1 MAVIKQP
8 LLVLHLMFFLSVI
21 PFSSSQ
27 SNSAQNIETFYPF
40 PIPTPSAAPP
50 PKSSTSPNSTVP
62 SPSPAAPLPSSSSNR
77 NVVRAVVATAAS
89 TFVGATLVFFLIH
102 RFIILSRRKSGGD
115 GADSRGGQAVVPLP
129 LPPSQFSR
137 IEGNVKGLIVDENG
151 LDVLYWRKLEEED
164 KKNSFR
170 REERRGYSRSEPIQ
184 EIPLLRGKSSTSEKK
199 VVPERTISSVG
210 HQLNKAI
217 EKPNLTSSQPSNSN
231 PPLTLSLA
239 PPAPLQSS
247 MAIPNK
253 QVSVPPPT
261 PTIPAKKNQP
271 APLQSSMAIPN
282 KQGPVPPP
290 PHTIPAKKNQP
301 APLQS
306 SMAIPNKQGP
316 VPPPPPTIPA
326 KKNQPPPPPPPKV
339 ASSNFPPLH
348 KGNPS
353 KGGSGESSTGQSSTA
368 AAAGNDH
375 VKLKPLHWDKVNKNA
390 GQSMVWDKIDGGSF
404 RVDDDLMEA
413 LFGFVATNRKSPKR
427 DSNSSNSKNL
437 LSNSPAQIVILDARK
452 SQNMAIVLKSLAVSR
467 IELLDALTN
476 GQGLSVDTLEK
487 LMRIA
492 PTKEE
497 ESQILAFRGD
507 TTRLADAESFLY
519 HLLKAVPSAF
529 SRFDAMLFR
538 SNYDAEILHF
548 KESLQILESGCK
560 ELRNRGLFIKLLEA
574 ILKAGN
580 RMNAGTSR
588 GNAQAFKLTSLGKL
602 SDVKSMDGKTT
613 LLHFVVEE
621 VVRAEGKRCVLHRNR
636 SLSRNSSQISNSSVI
651 SEDSGSKGE
660 REKEYM
666 MLGLPA
672 VGGLSA
678 EFSNVK
684 KAAQIDYDTF
694 AATCS
699 ALAART
705 REVRAFISQC
715 AAADGEGG
723 FVREMKGFFEAAEE
737 ELKGLT
743 KEQTRVMDLVKKTT
757 EYYHAGATKDQAHT
771 LQLFTIIKDFLYMV
785 DQVCIEIARNLQRR
799 KTSSSSIESS
809 PKSPAPRTPVRFPN
823 LPPHF
828 MKEKSMSS
836 SSESDSDF

>member
-62 SPSPAAPLPSSSSNR
+62 SPSPAAPLTSSSSNR

-89 TFVGATLVFFLIH
+89 TFVGVTLVFFLIH
-102 RFIILSRRKSGGD
+102 RFVILSRRESGGD

-184 EIPLLRGKSSTSEKK
+184 ETPLLRGKSSTSEKK
-199 VVPERTISSVG
+199 VVPERTISTVG
-210 HQLNKAI
+210 HQHNKAI

-253 QVSVPPPT
+253 QVSPVPPPT
-261 PTIPAKKNQP
+261 PTIPAKKIQP

-290 PHTIPAKKNQP
+290 PPTIPAKKNQP

-368 AAAGNDH
+368 AAAAGNGH

-427 DSNSSNSKNL
+427 DSNSSNSDNL
-437 LSNSPAQIVILDARK
+437 LSSSAAQIVILDARK

-636 SLSRNSSQISNSSVI
+636 SLSRSSSQISNSSVI

-743 KEQTRVMDLVKKTT
+743 KEQTRVMDLV
-757 EYYHAGATKDQAHT
+757 
-771 LQLFTIIKDFLYMV
+771 
-785 DQVCIEIARNLQRR
+785 CIEIARNLQRR

-823 LPPHF
+823 LPPAF
-828 MKEKSMSS
+828 YERKIYEQL
-836 SSESDSDF
+836 

>member
-8 LLVLHLMFFLSVI
+8 WLVLHLMFFLSVI

-27 SNSAQNIETFYPF
+27 SISPQNIETFYPF
-40 PIPTPSAAPP
+40 PIPSPAPP
-50 PKSSTSPNSTVP
+50 PKPSTPPNSTIL
-62 SPSPAAPLPSSSSNR
+62 SPSAPGPLPSSSSNR
-77 NVVRAVVATAAS
+77 NVVKAVAATAAS
-89 TFVGATLVFFLIH
+89 TFVFATLLFFLIR
-102 RFIILSRRKSGGD
+102 RFVILPRRKSNGD
-115 GADSRGGQAVVPLP
+115 GAGSRGGQAVVPMP

-137 IEGNVKGLIVDENG
+137 IEGNVKGVIVDENG

-164 KKNSFR
+164 KKNSFV
-170 REERRGYSRSEPIQ
+170 REERRRNYRSEPIQ

-199 VVPERTISSVG
+199 VVPETTIPAVS
-210 HQLNKAI
+210 HQFFKAI
-217 EKPNLTSSQPSNSN
+217 EKPNLTSQPSNSN
-231 PPLTLSLA
+231 PPLTLV
-239 PPAPLQSS
+239 SS
-247 MAIPNK
+247 AAAAAATIFNGNSK
-253 QVSVPPPT
+253 Q
-261 PTIPAKKNQP
+261 
-271 APLQSSMAIPN
+271 
-282 KQGPVPPP
+282 
-290 PHTIPAKKNQP
+290 
-301 APLQS
+301 
-306 SMAIPNKQGP
+306 
-316 VPPPPPTIPA
+316 
-326 KKNQPPPPPPPKV
+326 
-339 ASSNFPPLH
+339 ASSCTASTSY
-348 KGNPS
+348 NPS
-353 KGGSGESSTGQSSTA
+353 KEKSAAAAATTQGSIFKLPPLQKGNLSKGESGESSTGQGSTT
-368 AAAGNDH
+368 AAAGNGQ
-375 VKLKPLHWDKVNKNA
+375 VKLKPLHWDKVNTNA

-404 RVDDDLMEA
+404 RVDDNLMEA
-413 LFGFVATNRKSPKR
+413 LFGFVATNRKSPKS
-427 DSNSSNSKNL
+427 DSNSSNSNNL
-437 LSNSPAQIVILDARK
+437 IPSSSAQIVILDARK
-452 SQNMAIVLKSLAVSR
+452 SQNMAIVLKSLAISR
-467 IELLDALTN
+467 SELLDALTN

-497 ESQILAFRGD
+497 ESQILEFGGD

-519 HLLKAVPSAF
+519 HLLKAIPTAF
-529 SRFDAMLFR
+529 SRINAMLFR

-574 ILKAGN
+574 VLKAGN

-621 VVRAEGKRCVLHRNR
+621 VVRTEGKRCVLNRNR
-636 SLSRNSSQISNSSVI
+636 SLGRNSSQRSNSSVI
-651 SEDSGSKGE
+651 SEDSASKGE

-672 VGGLSA
+672 VGGLSI

-699 ALAART
+699 ALAAGAG
-705 REVRAFISQC
+705 EVRAFMSQC
-715 AAADGEGG
+715 AAANGEGG
-723 FVREMKGFFEAAEE
+723 FVREMKGFLEAAEE

-757 EYYHAGATKDQAHT
+757 EYYYAGASKDQEAHA
-771 LQLFTIIKDFLYMV
+771 LQLFSIIKDFLCMV
-785 DQVCIEIARNLQRR
+785 DQVCIEITRNLQRR
-799 KTSSSSIESS
+799 KTSSRSVESS
-809 PKSPAPRTPVRFPN
+809 PKSPSSRMPVRFPN

-828 MKEKSMSS
+828 MKEKSMNCSS
-836 SSESDSDF
+836 DSDSDF

>member
-8 LLVLHLMFFLSVI
+8 WLVLHLMFFLSVI

-27 SNSAQNIETFYPF
+27 SISPQNIETFYPF
-40 PIPTPSAAPP
+40 PIPSPAPP
-50 PKSSTSPNSTVP
+50 PKPSTPPNSTIL
-62 SPSPAAPLPSSSSNR
+62 SPSAPGPLPSSSSNR
-77 NVVRAVVATAAS
+77 NVVKAVAATAAS
-89 TFVGATLVFFLIH
+89 TFVFATLLFFLIR
-102 RFIILSRRKSGGD
+102 RFVILPRRKSNGD
-115 GADSRGGQAVVPLP
+115 GAGSRGGQAVVPMP

-137 IEGNVKGLIVDENG
+137 IEGNVKGVIVDENG

-164 KKNSFR
+164 KKNSFV
-170 REERRGYSRSEPIQ
+170 REERRRNYRSEPIQ

-199 VVPERTISSVG
+199 VVPETTIPAV
-210 HQLNKAI
+210 
-217 EKPNLTSSQPSNSN
+217 T
-231 PPLTLSLA
+231 PP
-239 PPAPLQSS
+239 PPPLQSS

-253 QVSVPPPT
+253 QV
-261 PTIPAKKNQP
+261 PA
-271 APLQSSMAIPN
+271 
-282 KQGPVPPP
+282 
-290 PHTIPAKKNQP
+290 
-301 APLQS
+301 
-306 SMAIPNKQGP
+306 
-316 VPPPPPTIPA
+316 PPPPPTIPA
-326 KKNQPPPPPPPKV
+326 KKNQPPPPPPPKA
-339 ASSNFPPLH
+339 ASSNLPPLQ
-348 KGNPS
+348 KGNLS
-353 KGGSGESSTGQSSTA
+353 KGESGESSTGQGSTT
-368 AAAGNDH
+368 AAAGNGQ
-375 VKLKPLHWDKVNKNA
+375 VKLKPLHWDKVNTNA

-404 RVDDDLMEA
+404 RVDDNLMEA
-413 LFGFVATNRKSPKR
+413 LFGFVATNRKSPKS
-427 DSNSSNSKNL
+427 DSNSSNSNNL
-437 LSNSPAQIVILDARK
+437 IPSSSAQIVILDARK
-452 SQNMAIVLKSLAVSR
+452 SQNMAIVLKSLAISR
-467 IELLDALTN
+467 SELLDALTN

-497 ESQILAFRGD
+497 ESQILEFGGD

-519 HLLKAVPSAF
+519 HLLKAIPTAF
-529 SRFDAMLFR
+529 SRINAMLFR

-574 ILKAGN
+574 VLKAGN

-621 VVRAEGKRCVLHRNR
+621 VVRTEGKRCVLNRNR
-636 SLSRNSSQISNSSVI
+636 SLGRNSSQRSNSSVI
-651 SEDSGSKGE
+651 SEDSASKGE

-672 VGGLSA
+672 VGGLSI

-699 ALAART
+699 ALAAGAG
-705 REVRAFISQC
+705 EVRAFMSQC
-715 AAADGEGG
+715 AAANGEGG
-723 FVREMKGFFEAAEE
+723 FVREMKGFLEAAEE

-757 EYYHAGATKDQAHT
+757 EYYYAGASKDQEAHA
-771 LQLFTIIKDFLYMV
+771 LQLFSIIKDFLCMV
-785 DQVCIEIARNLQRR
+785 DQVCIEITRNLQRR
-799 KTSSSSIESS
+799 KTSSRSVESS
-809 PKSPAPRTPVRFPN
+809 PKSPSSRMPVRFPN

-828 MKEKSMSS
+828 MKEKSMNCSS
-836 SSESDSDF
+836 DSDSDF

>member
-8 LLVLHLMFFLSVI
+8 WLVLHLMFFLSVI

-27 SNSAQNIETFYPF
+27 SISPQNIETFYPF
-40 PIPTPSAAPP
+40 PIPSPAPP
-50 PKSSTSPNSTVP
+50 PKPSTPPNSTIL
-62 SPSPAAPLPSSSSNR
+62 SPSAPGPLPSSSSNR
-77 NVVRAVVATAAS
+77 NVVKAVAATAAS
-89 TFVGATLVFFLIH
+89 TFVFATLLFFLIR
-102 RFIILSRRKSGGD
+102 RFVILPRRKSNGD
-115 GADSRGGQAVVPLP
+115 GAGSRGGQAVVPLP

-137 IEGNVKGLIVDENG
+137 IEGNVKGVIVDENG

-164 KKNSFR
+164 KKNSFV
-170 REERRGYSRSEPIQ
+170 REERRRNYRSEPIQ

-199 VVPERTISSVG
+199 VVPETTIPAVS
-210 HQLNKAI
+210 HQVFKAI
-217 EKPNLTSSQPSNSN
+217 EKPNLTSQPSNSN
-231 PPLTLSLA
+231 PPLTLSPA
-239 PPAPLQSS
+239 PPPPLQSS

-253 QVSVPPPT
+253 QV
-261 PTIPAKKNQP
+261 PA
-271 APLQSSMAIPN
+271 
-282 KQGPVPPP
+282 
-290 PHTIPAKKNQP
+290 
-301 APLQS
+301 
-306 SMAIPNKQGP
+306 
-316 VPPPPPTIPA
+316 PPPPPTIPA
-326 KKNQPPPPPPPKV
+326 KKNQPPPPPPPKA
-339 ASSNFPPLH
+339 ASSNLPPLQ
-348 KGNPS
+348 KGNLS
-353 KGGSGESSTGQSSTA
+353 KGESGESSTGQGSTT
-368 AAAGNDH
+368 AAAGNGQ
-375 VKLKPLHWDKVNKNA
+375 VKLKPLHWDKVNTNA

-404 RVDDDLMEA
+404 RVDDNLMEA
-413 LFGFVATNRKSPKR
+413 LFGFVATNRKSPKS
-427 DSNSSNSKNL
+427 DSNSSNSNNL
-437 LSNSPAQIVILDARK
+437 IPSSSAQIVILDARK
-452 SQNMAIVLKSLAVSR
+452 SQNMAIVLKSLAISR
-467 IELLDALTN
+467 SELLDALTT

-497 ESQILAFRGD
+497 ESQILEFGGD

-519 HLLKAVPSAF
+519 HLLKAIPKAF
-529 SRFDAMLFR
+529 SRINAMLFR

-574 ILKAGN
+574 VLKAGN

-621 VVRAEGKRCVLHRNR
+621 VVRTEGKRCVLNRNR
-636 SLSRNSSQISNSSVI
+636 SLSRNSSQRSNSSVI
-651 SEDSGSKGE
+651 SEDSVSKGE

-672 VGGLSA
+672 VGGLSI

-699 ALAART
+699 ALAAGAG
-705 REVRAFISQC
+705 EVRAFMSQC
-715 AAADGEGG
+715 AAANGEGG
-723 FVREMKGFFEAAEE
+723 FVREMKGFLEAAEE

-757 EYYHAGATKDQAHT
+757 EYYYAGASKDQEAHA
-771 LQLFTIIKDFLYMV
+771 LQLFSIIKDFLCMV
-785 DQVCIEIARNLQRR
+785 DQVCIEITRNLQRR
-799 KTSSSSIESS
+799 KTSSRSVESS
-809 PKSPAPRTPVRFPN
+809 PKSPASRMPVRFPN

-828 MKEKSMSS
+828 MKEKSMNC

>member
-8 LLVLHLMFFLSVI
+8 LHVLHLMFFLSVI

-102 RFIILSRRKSGGD
+102 RFVILSRRKSGGD

-137 IEGNVKGLIVDENG
+137 IEGNVKGVIVDENG

-199 VVPERTISSVG
+199 VVPERTISTVG

-261 PTIPAKKNQP
+261 P
-271 APLQSSMAIPN
+271 
-282 KQGPVPPP
+282 
-290 PHTIPAKKNQP
+290 TIPAKKNQP

-743 KEQTRVMDLVKKTT
+743 KEQTRVMDLVRKTT

>member
-8 LLVLHLMFFLSVI
+8 WLVLHLMFFLSVI

-27 SNSAQNIETFYPF
+27 SISPQNIETFYPF
-40 PIPTPSAAPP
+40 PIPSPAPTPKP
-50 PKSSTSPNSTVP
+50 STPPNSTILGP
-62 SPSPAAPLPSSSSNR
+62 SAPGPLSSSSSNR
-77 NVVRAVVATAAS
+77 NVVKAVAATAVS
-89 TFVGATLVFFLIH
+89 TFVFATLLFFLIR
-102 RFIILSRRKSGGD
+102 RFVILPRRKSNGD
-115 GADSRGGQAVVPLP
+115 GAGSRGGQAVVPLP

-137 IEGNVKGLIVDENG
+137 IEGNVKGVIVDENG

-164 KKNSFR
+164 KKNSFV
-170 REERRGYSRSEPIQ
+170 REERRRNYRSEPIQ

-199 VVPERTISSVG
+199 VVPETTIPAVS
-210 HQLNKAI
+210 HQVFKAI
-217 EKPNLTSSQPSNSN
+217 EKPNLTSQPSNSN
-231 PPLTLSLA
+231 PPLTLSPA
-239 PPAPLQSS
+239 PPPPPPLQSS

-253 QVSVPPPT
+253 QV
-261 PTIPAKKNQP
+261 PA
-271 APLQSSMAIPN
+271 
-282 KQGPVPPP
+282 
-290 PHTIPAKKNQP
+290 
-301 APLQS
+301 
-306 SMAIPNKQGP
+306 
-316 VPPPPPTIPA
+316 PPPPPTIPA
-326 KKNQPPPPPPPKV
+326 KKNQPPPPPPPKA
-339 ASSNFPPLH
+339 ASSNLPPLQ
-348 KGNPS
+348 KGNLS
-353 KGGSGESSTGQSSTA
+353 KGESGESSTGQGSTT
-368 AAAGNDH
+368 AAAGNGQ
-375 VKLKPLHWDKVNKNA
+375 VKLKPLHWDKVNTNA

-404 RVDDDLMEA
+404 RVDDNLMEA
-413 LFGFVATNRKSPKR
+413 LFGFVATNRKSPKS
-427 DSNSSNSKNL
+427 DSNSSNSNNL
-437 LSNSPAQIVILDARK
+437 ISSSSAQIVILDARK
-452 SQNMAIVLKSLAVSR
+452 SQNMAIVLKSLAISR
-467 IELLDALTN
+467 SELLDALTN

-497 ESQILAFRGD
+497 ESQILEFGGD

-519 HLLKAVPSAF
+519 HLLKAIPTAF
-529 SRFDAMLFR
+529 SRINAMLFR

-574 ILKAGN
+574 VLKAGN

-621 VVRAEGKRCVLHRNR
+621 VVRTEGKRCVLNRNR
-636 SLSRNSSQISNSSVI
+636 SLGRNSSQRSNSSVI
-651 SEDSGSKGE
+651 SEDSASKGE

-672 VGGLSA
+672 VGGLSI

-699 ALAART
+699 TLAAGAG
-705 REVRAFISQC
+705 EVRAFMSQC
-715 AAADGEGG
+715 AAANGDGG
-723 FVREMKGFFEAAEE
+723 FVREMKGFLEAAEE

-757 EYYHAGATKDQAHT
+757 EYYYAGASKDQEAHA
-771 LQLFTIIKDFLYMV
+771 LQLFSIIKDFLCMV
-785 DQVCIEIARNLQRR
+785 DQVCIEITRNLQRR
-799 KTSSSSIESS
+799 KTSSRSVESS
-809 PKSPAPRTPVRFPN
+809 PKSPASRMPVRFPN

-828 MKEKSMSS
+828 MKEKSMNC

>member
-8 LLVLHLMFFLSVI
+8 WLVLHLMFFLSVI

-27 SNSAQNIETFYPF
+27 SISPQNIETFYPF
-40 PIPTPSAAPP
+40 PIPSPAPP
-50 PKSSTSPNSTVP
+50 PKPSTPPNSTIL
-62 SPSPAAPLPSSSSNR
+62 SPSAPGPLPSSSSNR
-77 NVVRAVVATAAS
+77 NVVKAVAATAAS
-89 TFVGATLVFFLIH
+89 TFVFATLLFFLIR
-102 RFIILSRRKSGGD
+102 RFVILPRRKSNGD
-115 GADSRGGQAVVPLP
+115 GAGSRGGQAVVPMP

-137 IEGNVKGLIVDENG
+137 IEGNVKGVIVDENG

-164 KKNSFR
+164 KKNSFV
-170 REERRGYSRSEPIQ
+170 REERRRNYRSEPIQ

-199 VVPERTISSVG
+199 VVPETTIPAVS
-210 HQLNKAI
+210 HQVFKAI
-217 EKPNLTSSQPSNSN
+217 EKPNLTSQPSNSN
-231 PPLTLSLA
+231 PPLTLSPA
-239 PPAPLQSS
+239 PPPPPPLQSS

-253 QVSVPPPT
+253 QV
-261 PTIPAKKNQP
+261 PA
-271 APLQSSMAIPN
+271 
-282 KQGPVPPP
+282 
-290 PHTIPAKKNQP
+290 
-301 APLQS
+301 
-306 SMAIPNKQGP
+306 
-316 VPPPPPTIPA
+316 PPPPPTIPA
-326 KKNQPPPPPPPKV
+326 KKNQPPPPPPPKA
-339 ASSNFPPLH
+339 ASSNLPPLQ
-348 KGNPS
+348 KGS
-353 KGGSGESSTGQSSTA
+353 LRKGESGESSTGQGSTT
-368 AAAGNDH
+368 AAAGNGQ
-375 VKLKPLHWDKVNKNA
+375 VKLKPLHWDKVNTNA

-404 RVDDDLMEA
+404 RVDDNLMEA
-413 LFGFVATNRKSPKR
+413 LFGFVATNRKSPKS
-427 DSNSSNSKNL
+427 DSNSSNSNNL
-437 LSNSPAQIVILDARK
+437 IPSSSAQIVILDARK
-452 SQNMAIVLKSLAVSR
+452 SQNMAIVLKSLAISR
-467 IELLDALTN
+467 SELLDALTN

-497 ESQILAFRGD
+497 ESQILEFGGD

-519 HLLKAVPSAF
+519 HLLKAIPTAF
-529 SRFDAMLFR
+529 SRINAMLFR

-574 ILKAGN
+574 VLKAGN

-621 VVRAEGKRCVLHRNR
+621 VVRTEGKRCVLNRNR
-636 SLSRNSSQISNSSVI
+636 SLGRNSSQRSNSSVI
-651 SEDSGSKGE
+651 SEDSASKGE

-672 VGGLSA
+672 VGGLSI

-699 ALAART
+699 ALAAGAG
-705 REVRAFISQC
+705 EVRAFMSQC
-715 AAADGEGG
+715 AAANGDGG
-723 FVREMKGFFEAAEE
+723 FVREMKGFLEAAEE

-757 EYYHAGATKDQAHT
+757 EYYYAGASKDHEAHA
-771 LQLFTIIKDFLYMV
+771 LQLFSIIKDFLCMV
-785 DQVCIEIARNLQRR
+785 DQVCIEITRNLQRR
-799 KTSSSSIESS
+799 KTSSRSVESS
-809 PKSPAPRTPVRFPN
+809 PKSPASRMPVRFPN

-828 MKEKSMSS
+828 MKEKSMNCSS
-836 SSESDSDF
+836 DSDSDF

>member
-8 LLVLHLMFFLSVI
+8 WLVLHLMFFLSVI

-27 SNSAQNIETFYPF
+27 SISPQNIETFYPF
-40 PIPTPSAAPP
+40 PIQSPAPP
-50 PKSSTSPNSTVP
+50 PKPSTPPNSTIL
-62 SPSPAAPLPSSSSNR
+62 SPSAPGPLSSSSSNR
-77 NVVRAVVATAAS
+77 NVVKAVAATAAS
-89 TFVGATLVFFLIH
+89 TFVFATLLFFLIR
-102 RFIILSRRKSGGD
+102 RFVILPRRKSNGD
-115 GADSRGGQAVVPLP
+115 GAGSRGGQAVVPLP

-137 IEGNVKGLIVDENG
+137 IEGNVKGVIVDENG

-164 KKNSFR
+164 KKNSFV
-170 REERRGYSRSEPIQ
+170 REERRRNYRSEPIQ

-199 VVPERTISSVG
+199 VVPETTIPAVS
-210 HQLNKAI
+210 HQVFKAI
-217 EKPNLTSSQPSNSN
+217 EKPNLTSQPSNSN
-231 PPLTLSLA
+231 PPLTLSPA
-239 PPAPLQSS
+239 PPPPPPLQSS

-253 QVSVPPPT
+253 QV
-261 PTIPAKKNQP
+261 PA
-271 APLQSSMAIPN
+271 
-282 KQGPVPPP
+282 
-290 PHTIPAKKNQP
+290 
-301 APLQS
+301 
-306 SMAIPNKQGP
+306 
-316 VPPPPPTIPA
+316 PPPPPTIPA
-326 KKNQPPPPPPPKV
+326 KKNQPPPPPPPKA
-339 ASSNFPPLH
+339 ASSNLPPLQ
-348 KGNPS
+348 KGNLS
-353 KGGSGESSTGQSSTA
+353 KGESGESSTGQGSTT
-368 AAAGNDH
+368 AAAGNGQ
-375 VKLKPLHWDKVNKNA
+375 VKLKPLHWDKVNTNA

-404 RVDDDLMEA
+404 RVDDNLMEA
-413 LFGFVATNRKSPKR
+413 LFGFVATNRKSPKS
-427 DSNSSNSKNL
+427 DSNSSNSNNL
-437 LSNSPAQIVILDARK
+437 IPSSSTQIVILDARK
-452 SQNMAIVLKSLAVSR
+452 SQNMAIVLKSLAISR
-467 IELLDALTN
+467 SELLDALTT

-497 ESQILAFRGD
+497 ESQILEFGGD
-507 TTRLADAESFLY
+507 PTRLADAESFLY
-519 HLLKAVPSAF
+519 HLLKAIPKAF
-529 SRFDAMLFR
+529 SRINAMLFR

-574 ILKAGN
+574 VLKAGN

-621 VVRAEGKRCVLHRNR
+621 VVRTEGKRCVLNRNR
-636 SLSRNSSQISNSSVI
+636 SLSRNSSQRSNSSVI
-651 SEDSGSKGE
+651 SEDSASKGE

-672 VGGLSA
+672 VGGLSI

-699 ALAART
+699 ALAAGAG
-705 REVRAFISQC
+705 EVRAFMSQC
-715 AAADGEGG
+715 AAANGEGG
-723 FVREMKGFFEAAEE
+723 FVREMKGFLEAAEE

-757 EYYHAGATKDQAHT
+757 EYYYAGASKDQEAHA
-771 LQLFTIIKDFLYMV
+771 LQLFAIIKDFLCMV
-785 DQVCIEIARNLQRR
+785 DQVCIEITRNLQRR
-799 KTSSSSIESS
+799 KTSSRSVESS
-809 PKSPAPRTPVRFPN
+809 PKSPASRMPVRFPN

-828 MKEKSMSS
+828 MKEKSMNC

>member
-8 LLVLHLMFFLSVI
+8 LLVLHLMFFLSII

-27 SNSAQNIETFYPF
+27 SNSPQNIETFYPF
-40 PIPTPSAAPP
+40 PVPTPPAAPTQKPSIPPNSTGPSPSAA
-50 PKSSTSPNSTVP
+50 
-62 SPSPAAPLPSSSSNR
+62 APVPSSSSKR
-77 NVVRAVVATAAS
+77 NVVKAVVATAAS
-89 TFVGATLVFFLIH
+89 TFVAATLLFFFIQ
-102 RFIILSRRKSGGD
+102 RFVILPRRKSRGD

-137 IEGNVKGLIVDENG
+137 IQGNVKGLIVDENG

-170 REERRGYSRSEPIQ
+170 REERRGDSKSEPIQ

-199 VVPERTISSVG
+199 IVPERTVSTVG
-210 HQLNKAI
+210 HQHNKAI
-217 EKPNLTSSQPSNSN
+217 EKPNLTSSQPSNSY

-253 QVSVPPPT
+253 QVPVPPPT

-271 APLQSSMAIPN
+271 A
-282 KQGPVPPP
+282 
-290 PHTIPAKKNQP
+290 P

-326 KKNQPPPPPPPKV
+326 KKNQPAPPPPPKV

-348 KGNPS
+348 KGNRS
-353 KGGSGESSTGQSSTA
+353 KGESGESSTGQSSTA
-368 AAAGNDH
+368 AAAGNGH

-390 GQSMVWDKIDGGSF
+390 DQSMVWDKIDGGSF

-427 DSNSSNSKNL
+427 DSNSSNSNNL
-437 LSNSPAQIVILDARK
+437 LSSSPAQIVILDARK
-452 SQNMAIVLKSLAVSR
+452 SQNTAIVLKSLAVSR
-467 IELLDALTN
+467 NELLDALTN

-497 ESQILAFRGD
+497 ESQILAFGGD

-529 SRFDAMLFR
+529 SRFDSMLFR

-651 SEDSGSKGE
+651 SEDSASKGE

-743 KEQTRVMDLVKKTT
+743 KEQTRVMDLVRKTT
-757 EYYHAGATKDQAHT
+757 EYYHAGATKDQAHA
-771 LQLFTIIKDFLYMV
+771 LQLFSIIKDFLYMV

-809 PKSPAPRTPVRFPN
+809 PKSPASRMPVRFPN
-823 LPPHF
+823 LPQHF
-828 MKEKSMSS
+828 MKERSMSS

>member
-8 LLVLHLMFFLSVI
+8 WLVLHLMFFLSVI

-27 SNSAQNIETFYPF
+27 SISPQNIETFYPF
-40 PIPTPSAAPP
+40 PIPSPAPP
-50 PKSSTSPNSTVP
+50 PKPSTPPNSTIL
-62 SPSPAAPLPSSSSNR
+62 SPSAPGPLPSSSSNR
-77 NVVRAVVATAAS
+77 NVVKAVAATAAS
-89 TFVGATLVFFLIH
+89 TFVFATLLFFLIR
-102 RFIILSRRKSGGD
+102 RFVILPRRKSNGD
-115 GADSRGGQAVVPLP
+115 GAGSRGGQAVVPMP

-137 IEGNVKGLIVDENG
+137 IEGNVKGVIVDENG

-164 KKNSFR
+164 KKNSFV
-170 REERRGYSRSEPIQ
+170 REERRRNYRSEPIQ

-199 VVPERTISSVG
+199 VVPETTIPAVS
-210 HQLNKAI
+210 HQVFKAI
-217 EKPNLTSSQPSNSN
+217 EKPNLTSQPSNSN
-231 PPLTLSLA
+231 PPLTLSPA
-239 PPAPLQSS
+239 PPPLQSS

-253 QVSVPPPT
+253 QV
-261 PTIPAKKNQP
+261 PA
-271 APLQSSMAIPN
+271 
-282 KQGPVPPP
+282 
-290 PHTIPAKKNQP
+290 
-301 APLQS
+301 
-306 SMAIPNKQGP
+306 
-316 VPPPPPTIPA
+316 PPPPPTIPA
-326 KKNQPPPPPPPKV
+326 KKNQPPPPPPPKA
-339 ASSNFPPLH
+339 ASSNLPPLQ
-348 KGNPS
+348 KGS
-353 KGGSGESSTGQSSTA
+353 LRKGESGESSTGQGSTT
-368 AAAGNDH
+368 AAAGNGQ
-375 VKLKPLHWDKVNKNA
+375 VKLKPLHWDKVNTNA

-404 RVDDDLMEA
+404 RVDDNLMEA
-413 LFGFVATNRKSPKR
+413 LFGFVATNRKSPKS
-427 DSNSSNSKNL
+427 DSNSSNSNNL
-437 LSNSPAQIVILDARK
+437 IPSSSAQIVILDARK
-452 SQNMAIVLKSLAVSR
+452 SQNMAIVLKSLAISR
-467 IELLDALTN
+467 SELLDALTN

-497 ESQILAFRGD
+497 ESQILEFGGD

-519 HLLKAVPSAF
+519 HLLKAIPTAF
-529 SRFDAMLFR
+529 SRINAMLFR

-574 ILKAGN
+574 VLKAGN

-621 VVRAEGKRCVLHRNR
+621 VVRTEGKRCVLNRNR
-636 SLSRNSSQISNSSVI
+636 SLGRNSSQRSNSSVI
-651 SEDSGSKGE
+651 SEDSASKGE

-672 VGGLSA
+672 VGGLSI

-699 ALAART
+699 ALAAGAG
-705 REVRAFISQC
+705 EVRAFMSQC
-715 AAADGEGG
+715 AAANGDGG
-723 FVREMKGFFEAAEE
+723 FVREMKGFLEAAEE

-757 EYYHAGATKDQAHT
+757 EYYYAGASKDHEAHA
-771 LQLFTIIKDFLYMV
+771 LQLFSIIKDFLCMV
-785 DQVCIEIARNLQRR
+785 DQVCIEITRNLQRR
-799 KTSSSSIESS
+799 KTSSRSVESS
-809 PKSPAPRTPVRFPN
+809 PKSPASRMPVRFPN

-828 MKEKSMSS
+828 MKEKSMNCSS
-836 SSESDSDF
+836 DSDSDF

>member
-8 LLVLHLMFFLSVI
+8 WLVLHLMFFLSVI

-27 SNSAQNIETFYPF
+27 SISPQNIETFYPF
-40 PIPTPSAAPP
+40 PIPSPAPP
-50 PKSSTSPNSTVP
+50 PKVSTPPNSTIL
-62 SPSPAAPLPSSSSNR
+62 SPSAPGPLPSSSSNR
-77 NVVRAVVATAAS
+77 NVVKAVAATAAS
-89 TFVGATLVFFLIH
+89 TFVFATLLFFLIR
-102 RFIILSRRKSGGD
+102 RFVILPRRKSNGD
-115 GADSRGGQAVVPLP
+115 GAGSRGGQAVVPLP

-137 IEGNVKGLIVDENG
+137 IEGNVKGVIVDENG

-164 KKNSFR
+164 KKNSFV
-170 REERRGYSRSEPIQ
+170 REERRRNYRSEPIQ

-199 VVPERTISSVG
+199 VVPETTIPAVS
-210 HQLNKAI
+210 HQVFKAI
-217 EKPNLTSSQPSNSN
+217 EKPNLTSQPSNSN
-231 PPLTLSLA
+231 PPLTLSPA
-239 PPAPLQSS
+239 PPPPPPPLQSS

-253 QVSVPPPT
+253 QV
-261 PTIPAKKNQP
+261 PA
-271 APLQSSMAIPN
+271 
-282 KQGPVPPP
+282 
-290 PHTIPAKKNQP
+290 
-301 APLQS
+301 
-306 SMAIPNKQGP
+306 
-316 VPPPPPTIPA
+316 PPPPPTIPA
-326 KKNQPPPPPPPKV
+326 KKNQPPPPPPPKA
-339 ASSNFPPLH
+339 ASSNLPPLQ
-348 KGNPS
+348 KGNLR
-353 KGGSGESSTGQSSTA
+353 KGESGESSTGQGSTT
-368 AAAGNDH
+368 AAAGNGQ
-375 VKLKPLHWDKVNKNA
+375 VKLKPLHWDKVNTNA

-404 RVDDDLMEA
+404 RVDDNLMEA
-413 LFGFVATNRKSPKR
+413 LFGFVATNRKSPKS
-427 DSNSSNSKNL
+427 DSNSSNSNNL
-437 LSNSPAQIVILDARK
+437 IPSSSAQIVILDARK
-452 SQNMAIVLKSLAVSR
+452 SQNMAIVLKSLAISR
-467 IELLDALTN
+467 SELLDALTN

-497 ESQILAFRGD
+497 ESQILEFGGD
-507 TTRLADAESFLY
+507 PTRLADAESFLY
-519 HLLKAVPSAF
+519 HLLKAIPKAF
-529 SRFDAMLFR
+529 SRINAMLFR

-574 ILKAGN
+574 VLKAGN

-621 VVRAEGKRCVLHRNR
+621 VVRTEGKRCVLNRNR
-636 SLSRNSSQISNSSVI
+636 SLGRNSSQRSNSSVI
-651 SEDSGSKGE
+651 SEDSASKGE

-672 VGGLSA
+672 VGGLSI

-699 ALAART
+699 TLAAGAG
-705 REVRAFISQC
+705 EVRAFMSQC
-715 AAADGEGG
+715 AAANGEGG
-723 FVREMKGFFEAAEE
+723 FVREMKGFLEAAEE

-757 EYYHAGATKDQAHT
+757 EYYYAGASKDQEAHA
-771 LQLFTIIKDFLYMV
+771 LQLFSIIKDFLCMV
-785 DQVCIEIARNLQRR
+785 DQVCIEITRNLQRR
-799 KTSSSSIESS
+799 KTSSRSVESS
-809 PKSPAPRTPVRFPN
+809 PKSPASRMPVRFPN

-828 MKEKSMSS
+828 MKEKSMNC

>member
-8 LLVLHLMFFLSVI
+8 WLVLHLMFFLSVI

-27 SNSAQNIETFYPF
+27 SISPQNIETFYPF
-40 PIPTPSAAPP
+40 PIPSPAPP
-50 PKSSTSPNSTVP
+50 PKPSTPPNSTIL
-62 SPSPAAPLPSSSSNR
+62 SPSAPGPLPSSSSNR
-77 NVVRAVVATAAS
+77 NVVKAVAATAAS
-89 TFVGATLVFFLIH
+89 TFVFATLLFFLIR
-102 RFIILSRRKSGGD
+102 RFVILPRRKSNGD
-115 GADSRGGQAVVPLP
+115 GAGSRGGQAVVPMP

-137 IEGNVKGLIVDENG
+137 IEGNVKGVIVDENG

-164 KKNSFR
+164 KKNSFV
-170 REERRGYSRSEPIQ
+170 REERRRNYRSEPIQ

-199 VVPERTISSVG
+199 VVPETTIPAVS
-210 HQLNKAI
+210 HQFFKAI
-217 EKPNLTSSQPSNSN
+217 EKPNLTSQPSNSN
-231 PPLTLSLA
+231 PPLTLV
-239 PPAPLQSS
+239 SS
-247 MAIPNK
+247 AAAAAATIFNGNSK
-253 QVSVPPPT
+253 Q
-261 PTIPAKKNQP
+261 
-271 APLQSSMAIPN
+271 
-282 KQGPVPPP
+282 
-290 PHTIPAKKNQP
+290 
-301 APLQS
+301 
-306 SMAIPNKQGP
+306 
-316 VPPPPPTIPA
+316 
-326 KKNQPPPPPPPKV
+326 
-339 ASSNFPPLH
+339 ASSCTASTSY
-348 KGNPS
+348 NPS
-353 KGGSGESSTGQSSTA
+353 KEKSAAAAATTQGSIFKSSSIAKGNLSKGESGESSTGQGSTT
-368 AAAGNDH
+368 AAAGNGQ
-375 VKLKPLHWDKVNKNA
+375 VKLKPLHWDKVNTNA

-404 RVDDDLMEA
+404 RVDDNLMEA
-413 LFGFVATNRKSPKR
+413 LFGFVATNRKSPKS
-427 DSNSSNSKNL
+427 DSNSSNSNNL
-437 LSNSPAQIVILDARK
+437 IPSSSAQIVILDARK
-452 SQNMAIVLKSLAVSR
+452 SQNMAIVLKSLAISR
-467 IELLDALTN
+467 SELLDALTN

-497 ESQILAFRGD
+497 ESQILEFGGD

-519 HLLKAVPSAF
+519 HLLKAIPTAF
-529 SRFDAMLFR
+529 SRINAMLFR

-574 ILKAGN
+574 VLKAGN

-621 VVRAEGKRCVLHRNR
+621 VVRTEGKRCVLNRNR
-636 SLSRNSSQISNSSVI
+636 SLGRNSSQRSNSSVI
-651 SEDSGSKGE
+651 SEDSASKGE

-672 VGGLSA
+672 VGGLSI

-699 ALAART
+699 ALAAGAG
-705 REVRAFISQC
+705 EVRAFMSQC
-715 AAADGEGG
+715 AAANGEGG
-723 FVREMKGFFEAAEE
+723 FVREMKGFLEAAEE

-757 EYYHAGATKDQAHT
+757 EYYYAGASKDQEAHA
-771 LQLFTIIKDFLYMV
+771 LQLFSIIKDFLCMV
-785 DQVCIEIARNLQRR
+785 DQVCIEITRNLQRR
-799 KTSSSSIESS
+799 KTSSRSVESS
-809 PKSPAPRTPVRFPN
+809 PKSPSSRMPVRFPN

-828 MKEKSMSS
+828 MKEKSMNCSS
-836 SSESDSDF
+836 DSDSDF

>member
-1 MAVIKQP
+1 
-8 LLVLHLMFFLSVI
+8 
-21 PFSSSQ
+21 
-27 SNSAQNIETFYPF
+27 
-40 PIPTPSAAPP
+40 
-50 PKSSTSPNSTVP
+50 
-62 SPSPAAPLPSSSSNR
+62 
-77 NVVRAVVATAAS
+77 
-89 TFVGATLVFFLIH
+89 
-102 RFIILSRRKSGGD
+102 
-115 GADSRGGQAVVPLP
+115 
-129 LPPSQFSR
+129 
-137 IEGNVKGLIVDENG
+137 
-151 LDVLYWRKLEEED
+151 
-164 KKNSFR
+164 
-170 REERRGYSRSEPIQ
+170 
-184 EIPLLRGKSSTSEKK
+184 
-199 VVPERTISSVG
+199 
-210 HQLNKAI
+210 
-217 EKPNLTSSQPSNSN
+217 
-231 PPLTLSLA
+231 
-239 PPAPLQSS
+239 

-253 QVSVPPPT
+253 QVFVPPPT

-271 APLQSSMAIPN
+271 APLQSSMAIPI

-316 VPPPPPTIPA
+316 VPPPPPAIPA

-339 ASSNFPPLH
+339 PSSNFPPMH
-348 KGNPS
+348 IGNPS

-368 AAAGNDH
+368 AAAAGNGH

-427 DSNSSNSKNL
+427 DSNSSNSNNL
-437 LSNSPAQIVILDARK
+437 LSSSPAQIVILDARK

-467 IELLDALTN
+467 NELLDALTN
-476 GQGLSVDTLEK
+476 GQGLSVDALEK

-823 LPPHF
+823 LPQHF

>member
-1 MAVIKQP
+1 M
-8 LLVLHLMFFLSVI
+8 VLI
-21 PFSSSQ
+21 
-27 SNSAQNIETFYPF
+27 
-40 PIPTPSAAPP
+40 
-50 PKSSTSPNSTVP
+50 
-62 SPSPAAPLPSSSSNR
+62 
-77 NVVRAVVATAAS
+77 
-89 TFVGATLVFFLIH
+89 
-102 RFIILSRRKSGGD
+102 
-115 GADSRGGQAVVPLP
+115 SRGGQAVVPLP

-137 IEGNVKGLIVDENG
+137 IEGNVKGVIVDENG

-184 EIPLLRGKSSTSEKK
+184 EIPLLRGKSSTSEIK
-199 VVPERTISSVG
+199 T
-210 HQLNKAI
+210 
-217 EKPNLTSSQPSNSN
+217 
-231 PPLTLSLA
+231 
-239 PPAPLQSS
+239 
-247 MAIPNK
+247 
-253 QVSVPPPT
+253 
-261 PTIPAKKNQP
+261 
-271 APLQSSMAIPN
+271 
-282 KQGPVPPP
+282 
-290 PHTIPAKKNQP
+290 KKNQP

-316 VPPPPPTIPA
+316 VPPPPPAIPA

-368 AAAGNDH
+368 AAAAGNGH

-413 LFGFVATNRKSPKR
+413 LFGFVATNRKSPKS
-427 DSNSSNSKNL
+427 DSNSSNSNNL

-602 SDVKSMDGKTT
+602 SDVKEHGWKNYFTSLCRG
-613 LLHFVVEE
+613 
-621 VVRAEGKRCVLHRNR
+621 R
-636 SLSRNSSQISNSSVI
+636 SRPS
-651 SEDSGSKGE
+651 
-660 REKEYM
+660 
-666 MLGLPA
+666 
-672 VGGLSA
+672 
-678 EFSNVK
+678 
-684 KAAQIDYDTF
+684 
-694 AATCS
+694 
-699 ALAART
+699 
-705 REVRAFISQC
+705 
-715 AAADGEGG
+715 
-723 FVREMKGFFEAAEE
+723 
-737 ELKGLT
+737 
-743 KEQTRVMDLVKKTT
+743 
-757 EYYHAGATKDQAHT
+757 
-771 LQLFTIIKDFLYMV
+771 
-785 DQVCIEIARNLQRR
+785 RR
-799 KTSSSSIESS
+799 KTLRSSS
-809 PKSPAPRTPVRFPN
+809 KS
-823 LPPHF
+823 
-828 MKEKSMSS
+828 
-836 SSESDSDF
+836 